1 MGFLYNFLVICLKIA
16 AFPGFVCLFVLVYK
30 IIEAIKLAYSILRD
44 GEKVANKNIR
54 LLDDNDD
61 SYEYMETDVVDDNN
75 SSSSILSESE
85 KKEI

>member
-16 AFPGFVCLFVLVYK
+16 AFPGFVCLFALVYK
-30 IIEAIKLAYSILRD
+30 IIEAIKIAYSILRD
-44 GEKVANKNIR
+44 GKMVAKKNIQ

-61 SYEYMETDVVDDNN
+61 SYEYIETDDDDN
-75 SSSSILSESE
+75 SILSSSE